1 MTNEENMIIKKYF
14 EKCGAQASES
24 CLDRI
29 EKEDLTSDFLNYA
42 KNEKKL
48 YPGDIYTIVAYGG
61 F

>member
-1 MTNEENMIIKKYF
+1 MTNEEKMIIKKYF
-14 EKCGAQASES
+14 EKCGAEASES